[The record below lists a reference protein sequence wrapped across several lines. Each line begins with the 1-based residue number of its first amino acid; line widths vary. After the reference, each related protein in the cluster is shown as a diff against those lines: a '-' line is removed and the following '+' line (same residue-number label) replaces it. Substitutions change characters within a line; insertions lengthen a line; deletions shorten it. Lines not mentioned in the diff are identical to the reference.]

1 MSFTALA
8 CGEPSSRSFN
18 PFAVL
23 KEKPSIV
30 VKLESNE
37 SKNINTYEIN
47 LPIKDSKKKDYFLN
61 NISVKVLGQFDFNID
76 YYETQK
82 NEDAFYTAYFQINK
96 SLEDKITIDVD
107 YNGRNKDGT
116 SIYLCGNSKEYKLS
130 KLLEAKP

>member
-8 CGEPSSRSFN
+8 CGEPSSRSFS

-47 LPIKDSKKKDYFLN
+47 LPIKDSKKNTPLH
-61 NISVKVLGQFDFNID
+61 L
-76 YYETQK
+76 TQL
-82 NEDAFYTAYFQINK
+82 FFI
-96 SLEDKITIDVD
+96 
-107 YNGRNKDGT
+107 
-116 SIYLCGNSKEYKLS
+116 
-130 KLLEAKP
+130 

>member
-8 CGEPSSRSFN
+8 CGELSSRSFN
-18 PFAVL
+18 LFAVL
-23 KEKPSIV
+23 KEKPSIL